1 MKLKKRKSIIEK
13 IKEAKFYDED
23 GVKINLV
30 GEMDT
35 KKISASVLT
44 KIITLIF
51 IFFAFFLFITFVID
65 LESHS
70 KD

>member
-1 MKLKKRKSIIEK
+1 MKLNKRKSIIEK

-35 KKISASVLT
+35 KKITASVLT
-44 KIITLIF
+44 KIIALIF
-51 IFFAFFLFITFVID
+51 IFFAFFIFITLMID